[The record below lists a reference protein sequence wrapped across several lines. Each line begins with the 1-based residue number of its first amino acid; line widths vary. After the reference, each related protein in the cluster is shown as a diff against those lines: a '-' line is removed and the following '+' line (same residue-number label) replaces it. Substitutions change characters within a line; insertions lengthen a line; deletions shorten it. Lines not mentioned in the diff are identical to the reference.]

1 MACLTANTILM
12 ASGIEDGWEGGAM
25 TVTTPFSVAALLV
38 GDCKNG
44 VAPRLSMFGVL
55 PLMLLFFMT
64 SATDL
69 PFQPSYEQGRSLEL
83 PMSTVVSLLVLT
95 SMIGIMNNHSLRQRR

>member
-1 MACLTANTILM
+1 MQLM
-12 ASGIEDGWEGGAM
+12 VWIATKWCHRFW
-25 TVTTPFSVAALLV
+25 PLLNLV
-38 GDCKNG
+38 
-44 VAPRLSMFGVL
+44 
-55 PLMLLFFMT
+55 T

-69 PFQPSYEQGRSLEL
+69 PFQPSYEQDSPLEL